1 MQANRGSD
9 RSPQFGPSLDFDL
22 LPDFFNRIGPNAKC
36 RAGAAFVGFAG

>member
-22 LPDFFNRIGPNAKC
+22 LPDFFNRIGQKPPNRDRYVTSA
-36 RAGAAFVGFAG
+36 